1 MNLLMPHPQQ
11 AAEKKSTPITAVI
24 AGLAPAVISSQGAGR
39 SLICK
44 AFFLIFQPR
53 DLREASFNKHTRI
66 FLRSKS
72 ILPLARPNTR
82 TGLKLHQRE
91 LTVLAALLRKRRNCV
106 CVCACAV
113 FSQFPFYMLT
123 TGFEKW
129 LGITTV
135 MQVSND

>member
-44 AFFLIFQPR
+44 AAGFSDLQPR
-53 DLREASFNKHTRI
+53 DLRAASFNKHTRI

-72 ILPLARPNTR
+72 ILPLAQPNTR

-91 LTVLAALLRKRRNCV
+91 LTVLAALLRKRRNCA
-106 CVCACAV
+106 CACTV